1 MEAGSYAYIV
11 TTQTQRQVSNLR
23 TTAEVAY
30 TIMGAINIPKKR
42 PRSDVERD
50 LVMRCVEAMT
60 KSYESTNG
68 WTVVFFSLTPQ

>member
-30 TIMGAINIPKKR
+30 T
-42 PRSDVERD
+42 
-50 LVMRCVEAMT
+50 T
-60 KSYESTNG
+60 
-68 WTVVFFSLTPQ
+68 